1 MAEAKLLD
9 QAQTPAKTRYYPW
22 QWHDQPVTVAY
33 DLQGDG
39 PPVLLL
45 PALSSISTRAEFNAV
60 AARLAQ
66 HYQVITLDWPGFG
79 ASDRPAWRTR
89 PAIYH
94 ALLKDFVQDIVPGLA
109 GLVAAG
115 HSAGYTLTLAT
126 DKSVVPHLQ
135 AIALV
140 APTWRGPLPTAMG
153 NHRWAYSLL
162 RWLVWCPVVGQAL
175 YALNAHPAFLRW
187 MMGRHVYSN
196 AAHIT
201 PGLIQ
206 AKHQTTQAKG
216 ARFASAAFVTGGLDP
231 VQQRTD
237 WLDLV
242 QAVTVPKL
250 VIVGQ
255 QSPPK
260 SKAEME
266 RLSAMAGV
274 ESAMAPGSLG
284 LGEEY
289 SEEAL
294 AILLPFLAQHL
305 GH

>member
-1 MAEAKLLD
+1 MWGRAAYTLATCPQQHLYPCR
-9 QAQTPAKTRYYPW
+9 AQCCSGN
-22 QWHDQPVTVAY
+22 V
-33 DLQGDG
+33 
-39 PPVLLL
+39 
-45 PALSSISTRAEFNAV
+45 
-60 AARLAQ
+60 AQ
-66 HYQVITLDWPGFG
+66 HYEVVTLDWPGFG
-79 ASDRPAWRTR
+79 ESARPAWRTR

-94 ALLKDFVQDIVPGLA
+94 ALLKDFVQDVPGLA

-115 HSAGYTLTLAT
+115 HSAGYALALAT
-126 DKSVVPHLQ
+126 DGSTIPQLR

-153 NHRWAYSLL
+153 NHRLAYSLL

-175 YALNAHPAFLRW
+175 YALNAHPTFLRW
-187 MMGRHVYSN
+187 MMSRHVYSD
-196 AAHIT
+196 ATHIT
-201 PGLIQ
+201 PDLMQ
-206 AKHQTTQAKG
+206 AKHQTTQTKG

-237 WLDLV
+237 WLDLMQV
-242 QAVTVPKL
+242 VTVPKL

-266 RLSAMAGV
+266 MLSAMAGV
-274 ESAMAPGSLG
+274 KSAMAPGSLG

-294 AILLPFLAQHL
+294 AILLPFLARHL
-305 GH
+305 AD